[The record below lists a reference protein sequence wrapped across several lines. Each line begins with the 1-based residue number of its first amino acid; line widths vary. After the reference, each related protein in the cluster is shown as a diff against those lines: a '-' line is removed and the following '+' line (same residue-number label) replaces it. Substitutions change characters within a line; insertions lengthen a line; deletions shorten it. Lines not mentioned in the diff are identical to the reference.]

1 MSRSFPYVMLLICVA
16 TTLTG
21 IVVIGETLLLVRFAT
36 ENALVPVL
44 AALVYTVLFG
54 VIGIVLSWRASK
66 LPPVR
71 MPGPVQP
78 RAPARS
84 LDLGAGYLIGQFV
97 LIVGAM
103 LLLLFII
110 LAIRS

>member
-1 MSRSFPYVMLLICVA
+1 MSRLFPYVMLLICLA

-21 IVVIGETLLLVRFAT
+21 IIVIGEMLLLVRFAT
-36 ENALVPVL
+36 ENRLMPALVGL
-44 AALVYTVLFG
+44 ILTVVFG
-54 VIGIVLSWRASK
+54 AVGAYLSYRASK

-78 RAPARS
+78 RVPVRS

-110 LAIRS
+110 LAVRS